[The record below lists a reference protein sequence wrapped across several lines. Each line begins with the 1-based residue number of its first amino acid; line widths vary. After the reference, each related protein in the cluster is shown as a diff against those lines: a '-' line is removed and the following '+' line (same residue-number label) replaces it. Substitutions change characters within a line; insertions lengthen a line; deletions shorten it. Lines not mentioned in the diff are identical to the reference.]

1 MSEFIEFRDVRKVYK
16 MGEVEIPALDGVS
29 FQIKKANLS

>member
-16 MGEVEIPALDGVS
+16 MGEVEISGAGRGQFPD
-29 FQIKKANLS
+29 